1 MSITKESEL
10 IGMQKISEAVA
21 ITLRE
26 MRNHARPGMST
37 KELDDFGGDIL
48 KSFGA
53 KSAPALTYNFP
64 GWTCISLNNEVA
76 HGIPSASKI
85 IREGDLIN
93 VDVSAELNGFW
104 SDNGG
109 SFVIGQDIHNH
120 QKLVDASRNILLKAI
135 QSIKSGV
142 KIADIGHLIETEA
155 NKNGFVV
162 IENLAGN
169 GVG

>member
-64 GWTCISLNNEVA
+64 GWTCI
-76 HGIPSASKI
+76 
-85 IREGDLIN
+85 
-93 VDVSAELNGFW
+93 
-104 SDNGG
+104 
-109 SFVIGQDIHNH
+109 
-120 QKLVDASRNILLKAI
+120 
-135 QSIKSGV
+135 
-142 KIADIGHLIETEA
+142 
-155 NKNGFVV
+155 
-162 IENLAGN
+162 
-169 GVG
+169 